1 MAFGRAVHRGMDG
14 EFEQFEEVDDDIL
27 ASIPLDFPFETAED
41 CDVKTVPVTD
51 TKETSTPSESTTG
64 I

>member
-1 MAFGRAVHRGMDG
+1 MDG

-27 ASIPLDFPFETAED
+27 ASIPLDFPFETAAD

-51 TKETSTPSESTTG
+51 TEETSTHSESTTG